1 MKITERFLKYVS
13 FDTTSD
19 EDSSSTPSTEK
30 QKALGA
36 FLADELKSIGLE
48 EVRMD
53 EYGYVYGYLPA
64 TEDRKDDA
72 TVGLI
77 AHMDTSPAVSGT
89 DIKPRIIKYV
99 GGDVELGHGEYLT
112 VSDFPSLEKYIGQE
126 LIVTDGSTLLG
137 ADDKAGVAEIV
148 TACEY
153 LVSHP
158 EISHR
163 AVRVGFT
170 PDEEVG
176 RGADKFDLK
185 NFRVD
190 WAYTVDGGELG
201 ELEYEN
207 FNAAGAKIKIKGV
220 TFTRAMRKTR

>member
-19 EDSSSTPSTEK
+19 EDSPSTPSTEK

-112 VSDFPSLEKYIGQE
+112 VSVTLEVK
-126 LIVTDGSTLLG
+126 
-137 ADDKAGVAEIV
+137 K
-148 TACEY
+148 
-153 LVSHP
+153 
-158 EISHR
+158 
-163 AVRVGFT
+163 
-170 PDEEVG
+170 
-176 RGADKFDLK
+176 
-185 NFRVD
+185 
-190 WAYTVDGGELG
+190 
-201 ELEYEN
+201 
-207 FNAAGAKIKIKGV
+207 
-220 TFTRAMRKTR
+220 